1 MEKFVLGILIF
12 FSVLACFGIGLILE
26 KKKLKAKKENEVI
39 KVEPTFD

>member
-12 FSVLACFGIGLILE
+12 FSVLACFRIGVILE
-26 KKKLKAKKENEVI
+26 KKKLTAKKEKEVI